1 MFNSK
6 MMKLKKKLI
15 EKHYKILNKASEHR
29 FSQSMIYIINLFHI
43 NPYII
48 WSEFIFEETKT
59 LFLVILFGQLK
70 QGRR

>member
-1 MFNSK
+1 MFNFK
-6 MMKLKKKLI
+6 NDEIDKKILI
-15 EKHYKILNKASEHR
+15 EKHYRKTSI
-29 FSQSMIYIINLFHI
+29 FSIKLIYIINLFHI

-48 WSEFIFEETKT
+48 SAEFIFEETKT